1 MAVVELAGDFR
12 RRLGKGGSRG
22 VRRDGF
28 VPAILYG
35 SDEAPT
41 PIKVDAHVFETLVRT
56 PGGVHS
62 VIEFKLPG
70 ADEIMALIREVQRD
84 PITRDIV
91 HVDFQRIKAGVP
103 VTVRLPIALTG
114 TPEGV
119 KLGGILEFISREI
132 DVKVLP
138 RHVVGRFE
146 VDVSEL
152 NVGDSLQ
159 VKDLDVPNMEIL
171 SEPERTI
178 AVVVAPTVVAEP
190 TTEEEEAAEGEGAE
204 AAEGEGEKDEK
215 DEKSEGEG

>member
-12 RRLGKGGSRG
+12 RRLGKGGSRA

-35 SDEAPT
+35 SGDESV
-41 PIKVDAHVFETLVRT
+41 PIKVNAHVFETLVRT

-62 VIEFKLPG
+62 VIDFKLPG

-103 VTVRLPIALTG
+103 VTVGLPIALTG

-119 KLGGILEFISREI
+119 KIGGVLEFISREI
-132 DVKVLP
+132 EVKCLP
-138 RHVVGRFE
+138 RHVMSRYE
-146 VDVSEL
+146 VDVSGL
-152 NVGDSLQ
+152 NIGDSLQ
-159 VKDLDVPNMEIL
+159 VKDLEIPSMEIL
-171 SEPERTI
+171 TEPGRTI

-204 AAEGEGEKDEK
+204 AEGEGAAGTET
-215 DEKSEGEG
+215 EKSEGED